1 MAADYGARSA
11 LSSTA
16 VSASAILQ
24 CSIFFQASFLQVP
37 AKNTADAL
45 QSLELFARF
54 SHLHISLVHCT
65 RISNSN

>member
-16 VSASAILQ
+16 VPASVILQ
-24 CSIFFQASFLQVP
+24 RSIFFQTSFLQVLQ
-37 AKNTADAL
+37 KNTADAL
-45 QSLELFARF
+45 QSLEPFARF

-65 RISNSN
+65 RVSNSN